1 MNTLYQE
8 TLAGLL
14 PAEVDFILDATP
26 RPEGVSAATARM
38 AAPGGRTEEGEP
50 RRRRHIEREW
60 PEIGTRLYADYC
72 GTRYQAETVTAAKKL
87 KSGKQIRIA
96 SGPAIGEI
104 CDSFTE
110 AMTRATEK
118 QREKQ
123 NLGRKGVSNGWEFW
137 QWDGKPADITGGNGG
152 DEGEDGSA
160 EEEET
165 E

>member
-1 MNTLYQE
+1 MNKLYQE

-14 PAEVDFILDATP
+14 PAEVDFILDAAP
-26 RPEGVSAATARM
+26 RPEGAPVATARM
-38 AAPGGRTEEGEP
+38 AASGGQTEEGEP

-60 PEIGTRLYADYC
+60 PEIGTRLHADYY

-118 QREKQ
+118 QRERQ

-137 QWDGKPADITGGNGG
+137 DWDGKPVDITGG
-152 DEGEDGSA
+152 DEE

-165 E
+165 D

>member
-1 MNTLYQE
+1 MNTLYRE
-8 TLAGLL
+8 ALAGLL
-14 PAEVDFILDATP
+14 PAEVDFILNATP
-26 RPEGVSAATARM
+26 DTVVQPESAPAATA
-38 AAPGGRTEEGEP
+38 PGGSPEEGET

-60 PEIGTRLYADYC
+60 PETGTRLYADYF
-72 GTRYQAETVTAAKKL
+72 GTRYLAEMVTAAKKL

-110 AMTRATEK
+110 AMIRATEK

-123 NLGRKGVSNGWEFW
+123 NLGRKGISNGWEFW
-137 QWDGKPADITGGNGG
+137 QWDGKPTGITGDG
-152 DEGEDGSA
+152 DA
-160 EEEET
+160 REEEEA

>member
-26 RPEGVSAATARM
+26 APAATGQT
-38 AAPGGRTEEGEP
+38 AAHGGRTEEGEP
-50 RRRRHIEREW
+50 RRRRRIEREW
-60 PEIGTRLYADYC
+60 PEIGTRLYAEYC

-110 AMTRATEK
+110 AMIRATEK

-137 QWDGKPADITGGNGG
+137 QWYGKPADSASGNGG
-152 DEGEDGSA
+152 DDADDGGA
-160 EEEET
+160 EEEED

>member
-1 MNTLYQE
+1 MEKIYQE

-14 PAEVDFILDATP
+14 PAEVDCILAATP
-26 RPEGVSAATARM
+26 AAAPQPEGVPAM
-38 AAPGGRTEEGEP
+38 AAPGDQAEEGEI

-60 PEIGTRLYADYC
+60 PETGTRLFADYF
-72 GTRYQAETVTAAKKL
+72 GTRYQAELVTAAKKL

-110 AMTRATEK
+110 AMTRATER

-137 QWDGKPADITGGNGG
+137 QWDGKPAAIAGG
-152 DEGEDGSA
+152 DGGD

-165 E
+165 G